1 MLGVLIGEVPMG
13 ALLWVETGFL
23 VAPVV
28 GTPVA
33 DEFVPADEALG
44 KVTGMAVFL
53 LVDIDDLAS
62 DVDLAGMA
70 NLVPTTSTAA
80 SSPMTFLLAS

>member
-1 MLGVLIGEVPMG
+1 MG

-23 VAPVV
+23 AAPVV

-33 DEFVPADEALG
+33 EEFVPADEALG
-44 KVTGMAVFL
+44 NVTGMAVFL

>member
-13 ALLWVETGFL
+13 ALLWVATGFL

-44 KVTGMAVFL
+44 KVTGMAVVL